1 MIYWIIKGKIVITE
15 LSQNHNI
22 INQFLQ
28 GNNFKKL
35 LINNISDEINLFYIF
50 FISHFAKSKFDIK
63 IVNSSK
69 ELSEE
74 NNDLFGKQILYIS
87 FKKINADIN
96 SKLIIYVP
104 YSDIKKNKDYL
115 NINAYNID
123 ADIKYLIDQYNI
135 KDENKF
141 DLYNK
146 IKLDPHMIISEIEKT
161 LVNKYDSIK
170 YKKNDKDDIANLRFE
185 IFKLKKDHN
194 NLKDIYDLIKKET
207 AVKKFN
213 FLTY

>member
-1 MIYWIIKGKIVITE
+1 M
-15 LSQNHNI
+15 SQNRNI
-22 INQFLQ
+22 VEQFLQ
-28 GNNFKKL
+28 DNNLNRL
-35 LINNISDEINLFYIF
+35 LINNINDEVNLFYLF
-50 FISHFAKSKFDIK
+50 FIKHFVKNKFDIK
-63 IVNSSK
+63 IVNSPK

-74 NNDLFGKQILYIS
+74 NNDLFGKQTLYIS
-87 FKKINADIN
+87 FRKIHSDIN

-104 YSDIKKNKDYL
+104 YSDIKKNKDYS

-123 ADIKYLIDQYNI
+123 ADIKYLVDQYDI
-135 KDENKF
+135 EEKNKF

-146 IKLDPHMIISEIEKT
+146 IKLDPYMVISEIEKT
-161 LVNKYDSIK
+161 LVNKYDNIK
-170 YKKNDKDDIANLRFE
+170 YAKNDKDDIANLRLE
-185 IFKLKKDHN
+185 IFKLKRDQN